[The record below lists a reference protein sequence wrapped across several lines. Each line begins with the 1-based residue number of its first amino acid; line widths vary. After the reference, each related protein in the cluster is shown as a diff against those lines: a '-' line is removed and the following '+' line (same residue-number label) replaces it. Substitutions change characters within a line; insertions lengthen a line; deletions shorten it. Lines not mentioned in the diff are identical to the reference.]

1 MGRIRFFLLILISCY
16 FTFSPAITVS
26 FFVAFVTLALAA
38 VSVFVA
44 LVVAERLIDK
54 EFRFVSAVGLDFGSR
69 VLSQGEC
76 SLFLLAGSSPLLIS
90 LY

>member
-1 MGRIRFFLLILISCY
+1 MPISFY
-16 FTFSPAITVS
+16 FIFYPITVS
-26 FFVAFVTLALAA
+26 VVVAFVNFVTLVVA
-38 VSVFVA
+38 VVYVFVA

-54 EFRFVSAVGLDFGSR
+54 EFRFVSVVELDFGSR

-90 LY
+90 LN